1 MRALL
6 GWILAV
12 GLIASPAIA
21 RTDAAAGNTP
31 ATDSP
36 AVAKTDASAAPA
48 NATAPAAPKE
58 PFVKPVAKPAAK
70 PAPSSLESELAEMRD
85 LLESQSRQ
93 LEIQGEQLKQQQQKM
108 AALEERLKAANP
120 AADSSSASPAPNAGV
135 AANAAPAPNIA
146 LAAYGSATATPV
158 ANAAAAAT
166 PAAAVNAQPIGAYP
180 QAGAA
185 VPDSPLQLRIGNAFI
200 TPIGFMDFTG
210 VFRNH
215 NAGGGIGSNFAAIP
229 YEFATSATTVNLSN
243 HVNENRLSIQN
254 SRIGF
259 RVDALVK
266 GAHVIG
272 YMESDFL
279 GNNPTNVA
287 VSSNSNTLRSRL
299 YWIDVAKDKWEV
311 LGGQTWSLI
320 TPGRTGISPIPGNL
334 FVSQD
339 IDVNYQIGLV
349 WGRIPELR
357 FVYHP
362 SPKAAIALAL
372 DNQEQYWGG
381 SAGGPTPL
389 LPTGATVLGGVAGLP
404 GTQLNNQTTTVNAP
418 QLFPDVIAKVAFD
431 PSPKFHF
438 EFGGVE
444 RQFRVAVNST
454 TSTASPSVN
463 HGLSGGGAFVNLNFQ
478 LFNGLRI
485 LTSNYWSQGGGRYI
499 FGQVPDL
506 IVNPDGSLSAI
517 RTSSTLSG
525 LEYTH
530 KNTALYFY
538 YGGVYVFRDVGI
550 AGGLQYGYGVNATGP
565 GSNYTAAISQNR
577 TIQEATGG
585 FNQTLWRD
593 AKYGA
598 LNFMGQ
604 YSYLTRNPW
613 SVALGNPTQA
623 KLSIAFLNLRYTLP
637 GTAPAATALK

>member
-1 MRALL
+1 MPPR
-6 GWILAV
+6 
-12 GLIASPAIA
+12 PH
-21 RTDAAAGNTP
+21 
-31 ATDSP
+31 
-36 AVAKTDASAAPA
+36 
-48 NATAPAAPKE
+48 
-58 PFVKPVAKPAAK
+58 
-70 PAPSSLESELAEMRD
+70 
-85 LLESQSRQ
+85 SQPC
-93 LEIQGEQLKQQQQKM
+93 GCH
-108 AALEERLKAANP
+108 
-120 AADSSSASPAPNAGV
+120 ADP
-135 AANAAPAPNIA
+135 
-146 LAAYGSATATPV
+146 
-158 ANAAAAAT
+158 AAAA
-166 PAAAVNAQPIGAYP
+166 NAQPIGAYP

-185 VPDSPLQLRIGNAFI
+185 VPDSPLQLRIGSAFI

-229 YEFATSATTVNLSN
+229 YEFPTSATAVNLLN

-279 GNNPTNVA
+279 GNNATNVA

-299 YWIDVAKDKWEV
+299 YWVDVAKDKWEV

-320 TPGRTGISPIPGNL
+320 TPGRTGISPLPANL
-334 FVSQD
+334 FYSQD

-357 FVYHP
+357 FVFHP
-362 SPKAAIALAL
+362 SPKAAIAVAL

-404 GTQLNNQTTTVNAP
+404 GTQLNNQATTVNAP

-431 PSPKFHF
+431 PTPKFHF

-444 RQFRVAVNST
+444 RQFRVAVNSAV
-454 TSTASPSVN
+454 STASPFVN
-463 HGLSGGGAFVNLNFQ
+463 RRTSGGGAFVNLNFQ
-478 LFNGLRI
+478 LFSGLRF
-485 LTSNYWSQGGGRYI
+485 LTNNYWSQGGGRYI
-499 FGQVPDL
+499 FGQVPDVIL
-506 IVNPDGSLSAI
+506 NPDGSLSAI
-517 RTSSTLSG
+517 RTSSTVSG

-530 KNTALYFY
+530 KNTFLYFY

-565 GSNYTAAISQNR
+565 GSNYAVAISQNR

-593 AKYGA
+593 TKYGA

-613 SVALGNPTQA
+613 SVAAGNPTQA
-623 KLSIAFLNLRYTLP
+623 KLSIAFLNLRYTLARRRT
-637 GTAPAATALK
+637 GRHCSQVA

>member
-6 GWILAV
+6 GWILAL

-21 RTDAAAGNTP
+21 GTDATAGNTP

-36 AVAKTDASAAPA
+36 AAAKTDASANA
-48 NATAPAAPKE
+48 NAPPAPKE
-58 PFVKPVAKPAAK
+58 PFVKPAAKPAA
-70 PAPSSLESELAEMRD
+70 SSLESELAEMRD
-85 LLESQSRQ
+85 LLESQSKQ

-135 AANAAPAPNIA
+135 AAYAPAAPKAA
-146 LAAYGSATATPV
+146 LAANARSTASPA
-158 ANAAAAAT
+158 ANAAAAPQPT
-166 PAAAVNAQPIGAYP
+166 LAAAVNAQPIGAYP

-229 YEFATSATTVNLSN
+229 YEFPTSATAVNLLN

-299 YWIDVAKDKWEV
+299 YWVDVAKDKWEV

-334 FVSQD
+334 FFSQD
-339 IDVNYQIGLV
+339 IDVNYQIGLT

-362 SPKAAIALAL
+362 SPKAAVAIAL

-381 SAGGPTPL
+381 SAGGPTPQ
-389 LPTGATVLGGVAGLP
+389 LPTGATVLGGVATLP

-444 RQFRVAVNST
+444 RQFRVAVNAT
-454 TSTASPSVN
+454 TSSASPVVN
-463 HGLSGGGAFVNLNFQ
+463 HGLSGGGAFVNLNAQ

-485 LTSNYWSQGGGRYI
+485 LTNNYWSQGGGRYI

-506 IVNPDGSLSAI
+506 IVNPDGGLSAI
-517 RTSSTLSG
+517 RTSSTVSG

-530 KNTALYFY
+530 KNTFLYFY

-565 GSNYTAAISQNR
+565 GSNYAAAISQNR
-577 TIQEATGG
+577 TIQEYTGG

-593 AKYGA
+593 TKYGA
-598 LNFMGQ
+598 LNLMGQ

-637 GTAPAATALK
+637 GNAPAATALK

>member
-1 MRALL
+1 MRSLL
-6 GWILAV
+6 GWILAL
-12 GLIASPAIA
+12 GLIASPASA
-21 RTDAAAGNTP
+21 GTDAAPGNTP
-31 ATDSP
+31 ATT
-36 AVAKTDASAAPA
+36 TDASAAPP
-48 NATAPAAPKE
+48 NSSTPPAPKD
-58 PFVKPVAKPAAK
+58 PSVKPAAK
-70 PAPSSLESELAEMRD
+70 PAASSLESELAEMRD
-85 LLESQSRQ
+85 LLESQSKQ

-120 AADSSSASPAPNAGV
+120 AAGSSSASPAPNAGV
-135 AANAAPAPNIA
+135 AANAAPAPNAA
-146 LAAYGSATATPV
+146 LAANAPATATPV
-158 ANAAAAAT
+158 ANAAAAPQPT
-166 PAAAVNAQPIGAYP
+166 VAAAINNTQPIGAYP

-185 VPDSPLQLRIGNAFI
+185 VPDSPLQLRIGSAFI
-200 TPIGFMDFTG
+200 TPIGFLDFTG

-215 NAGGGIGSNFAAIP
+215 NAGGGIGSNFGAIP
-229 YEFATSATTVNLSN
+229 YEFPTSATAVNLSN

-272 YMESDFL
+272 YMEADFH

-299 YWIDVAKDKWEV
+299 YWVHVAKDKWEV

-334 FVSQD
+334 FFSQD
-339 IDVNYQIGLV
+339 IDVNYQIGLT

-357 FVYHP
+357 FVFHP
-362 SPKAAIALAL
+362 SPKAAIAVAL

-381 SAGGPTPL
+381 SAGGPISL

-431 PSPKFHF
+431 PTPKFHF

-444 RQFRVAVNST
+444 RQFRVAVNSAI
-454 TSTASPSVN
+454 STASPFVN
-463 HGLSGGGAFVNLNFQ
+463 RRTSGGGAFVNLNFQ
-478 LFNGLRI
+478 LFSGLRI
-485 LTSNYWSQGGGRYI
+485 LTNNYWSQGGGRYI

-506 IVNPDGSLSAI
+506 TLNPDGSLSAI
-517 RTSSTLSG
+517 RTSSTVSG

-530 KNTALYFY
+530 KNTFLYFY

-565 GSNYTAAISQNR
+565 GSNYAVAISQNR

-593 AKYGA
+593 TKYGA
-598 LNFMGQ
+598 LNLMGQ

-613 SVALGNPTQA
+613 SVAPGNPTQA

>member
-1 MRALL
+1 MRSLL
-6 GWILAV
+6 GWILAL
-12 GLIASPAIA
+12 GLVASPAIA
-21 RTDAAAGNTP
+21 GTDAAPGNTP
-31 ATDSP
+31 ATT
-36 AVAKTDASAAPA
+36 KTDASAAPP
-48 NATAPAAPKE
+48 NSSTPPAPKD
-58 PFVKPVAKPAAK
+58 PSVKPAAK
-70 PAPSSLESELAEMRD
+70 PAASSLESELAEMRD
-85 LLESQSRQ
+85 LLESQSKQ

-120 AADSSSASPAPNAGV
+120 PADSSSASPAPNAAL
-135 AANAAPAPNIA
+135 AANAP
-146 LAAYGSATATPV
+146 ATAAPV
-158 ANAAAAAT
+158 ANAAAALQPT
-166 PAAAVNAQPIGAYP
+166 VAAAANAQPIGAYP
-180 QAGAA
+180 QAGDA
-185 VPDSPLQLRIGNAFI
+185 VPESPLQLRIGSAYI
-200 TPIGFMDFTG
+200 TPIGFLDFTG

-229 YEFATSATTVNLSN
+229 YEFPTSATAVNLSN

-299 YWIDVAKDKWEV
+299 YWVDVAKDKWEV

-334 FVSQD
+334 FFSQV
-339 IDVNYQIGLV
+339 IDVNYQIGLT

-357 FVYHP
+357 FVFHP
-362 SPKAAIALAL
+362 SPKAAIAVAL

-381 SAGGPTPL
+381 SAGGPIPL
-389 LPTGATVLGGVAGLP
+389 IPTGATVLGGVATLP

-431 PSPKFHF
+431 PTPKFHF

-444 RQFRVAVNST
+444 RQFRVAVNSAV
-454 TSTASPSVN
+454 STASPSVN
-463 HGLSGGGAFVNLNFQ
+463 RRTSGGGAFVNLNFQ
-478 LFNGLRI
+478 LFNGLRF
-485 LTSNYWSQGGGRYI
+485 LTNNYWSQGGGRYI
-499 FGQVPDL
+499 FGQVPDVIL
-506 IVNPDGSLSAI
+506 NPDGSLSAI
-517 RTSSTLSG
+517 RASSTVSG

-530 KNTALYFY
+530 KNTFLYFY

-565 GSNYTAAISQNR
+565 GSNYAVAISQNR

-593 AKYGA
+593 TKYGA
-598 LNFMGQ
+598 LNLMGQ

-613 SVALGNPTQA
+613 SVAAGNPTQA
-623 KLSIAFLNLRYTLP
+623 KLNIAFLNLRYTLP
-637 GTAPAATALK
+637 GAAPAANALK